1 MQIVSNNLG
10 GIFTSETQAN
20 LDPSTL
26 GFFLVAVVSFPLAMV
41 NLLEK
46 GAITPQ
52 FFIIIGLCIFLVG
65 AWAWKCNANFGF
77 TVFALVGAAVFLTGY
92 GMDYW
97 ANIAFAIAFIFA
109 IVWSVFIGAGKNL
122 TLLLV
127 TTALIFLC
135 VGLSSPDLV
144 GGDYWHW
151 IIGIVCLGNFILNFY
166 MACSCAAPEK
176 IKPF

>member
-1 MQIVSNNLG
+1 M
-10 GIFTSETQAN
+10 A
-20 LDPSTL
+20 
-26 GFFLVAVVSFPLAMV
+26 

-46 GAITPQ
+46 GGPTNEFFLIT
-52 FFIIIGLCIFLVG
+52 GLCIFLVG
-65 AWAWKCNANFGF
+65 VWAWKCNANFGF

-97 ANIAFAIAFIFA
+97 ANIAFALVFAFS
-109 IVWSVFIGAGKNL
+109 IVWSIFIGAGKNL

-127 TTALIFLC
+127 TTTLIFLF
-135 VGLSSPDLV
+135 VGLSSADLI

-151 IIGIVCLGNFILNFY
+151 LIGIASLGNFILNFY

-176 IKPF
+176 IPAF